1 MIAVVDPDQHIA
13 ALEHDGRLL
22 AEAAERA
29 GLAAPVPPCPPW
41 QVRDLL
47 RHIHYVHQWAATH
60 IRELPDRVIAGPSEA
75 ELLGAGPP
83 DAQLPGAYRT
93 GHRAL
98 AKALRTADPAI
109 SCATFLPA
117 PSPLAFWARRQAHET
132 AIHRADAELAAG
144 SPVTPFPP
152 EFAADGISE
161 LLTGF
166 APRER
171 PAARPQA
178 AQTLQLHTTD
188 TEDDWHVVIG
198 SDGIQARHGH
208 RQADATVSGP
218 AHELYL
224 LLWNRQDASAAAV
237 TVSGSPHV
245 LAVWRDS
252 MQVRWA

>member
-1 MIAVVDPDQHIA
+1 MIAVMDLDQYIA
-13 ALEHDGRLL
+13 ALERDGRLL

-29 GLAAPVPPCPPW
+29 GLAAAVPPCPPW

-47 RHIHYVHQWAATH
+47 RHIHHVHRWAATH
-60 IRELPDRVIAGPSEA
+60 IRQMPDRIIAGPSEA
-75 ELLGAGPP
+75 EVLGGGPP
-83 DAQLPGAYRT
+83 DAQLLDAYRT
-93 GHRAL
+93 GHHAL
-98 AKALRTADPAI
+98 AETLRAADHAI

-144 SPVTPFPP
+144 SPVTPFFPP
-152 EFAADGISE
+152 FAADGISE

-171 PAARPQA
+171 LATRPQA
-178 AQTLQLHTTD
+178 AQTLQVHTTD
-188 TEDDWHVVIG
+188 TEDDWHVAMRP
-198 SDGIQARHGH
+198 DGIQARHGY
-208 RQADATVSGP
+208 RRADATVSGP

-224 LLWNRQDASAAAV
+224 LLWNRQDAPIKAV
-237 TVSGSPHV
+237 TISGSPHV
-245 LAVWRDS
+245 LHAWRDS